1 MLFDPQYKIEK
12 ELICQC
18 PICGK
23 QFDYN
28 SGICLNCGYQPNKIN
43 STEKKCFCC
52 GATIP
57 VKAENCPVCKAE
69 IPPEKAPHR
78 NPNTKEYINK
88 RGRIY
93 ESNGW
98 LKFGSLFLICGS
110 LMLIYLLLIAGDTNS
125 IIASLISIGCGIIL
139 IIIGTYSVHIG
150 KKIVRKEN
158 DKIRK
163 YNPHFQS
170 EEDEIDNYD
179 KISNTI
185 KHLCRQKSNKQK
197 YTSIKISSELRDLKS
212 LLDEGILTQE
222 EFNNEKEKLL
232 HK

>member
-12 ELICQC
+12 KICQC

-23 QFDYN
+23 LFDYN

-57 VKAENCPVCKAE
+57 AKAESCPVCKAE
-69 IPPEKAPHR
+69 IPPEKVPHR

-98 LKFGSLFLICGS
+98 LKFGSLLIINGS
-110 LMLIYLLLIAGDTNS
+110 LLLIYLLLTASDKDS
-125 IIASLISIGCGIIL
+125 IIMSLISIGCGIIL
-139 IIIGTYSVHIG
+139 ITIGTYRVHMG

-158 DKIRK
+158 DKIRN

-179 KISNTI
+179 KISNAI
-185 KHLCRQKSNKQK
+185 KHLFKQENKQK
-197 YTSIKISSELRDLKS
+197 DNSIKISSELRDLKS

-222 EFNNEKEKLL
+222 EFDSEKEKIL